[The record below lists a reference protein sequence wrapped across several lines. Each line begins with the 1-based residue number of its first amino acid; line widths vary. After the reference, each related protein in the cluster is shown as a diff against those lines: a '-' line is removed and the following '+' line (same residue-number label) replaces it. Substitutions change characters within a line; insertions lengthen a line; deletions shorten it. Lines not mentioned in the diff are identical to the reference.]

1 MRIYTATPVTN
12 EMRECLQI
20 EGSSYLM
27 GSVAASEV
35 ERLQKES
42 DVLVHVESLDRK
54 NEAALKHSLSTKLVD
69 YFKVAR
75 PILAVG
81 PRGVASI
88 EHLRENNCAL
98 LAETE
103 EELFEKLKPL
113 VDDYERLHILAK
125 NAYECGRKNHDE
137 TTMKQMLERDMRQLC
152 EANK

>member
-1 MRIYTATPVTN
+1 MH
-12 EMRECLQI
+12 Q
-20 EGSSYLM
+20 SF
-27 GSVAASEV
+27 
-35 ERLQKES
+35 
-42 DVLVHVESLDRK
+42 
-54 NEAALKHSLSTKLVD
+54 STKLVD
-69 YFKVAR
+69 YFKAAR

-103 EELFEKLKPL
+103 EELFEKLQPL

-137 TTMKQMLERDMRQLC
+137 TAMKQMLERDMRQLC